1 MSDEDRNAMG
11 HAIMRDLGPEAL
23 AGEGV
28 SLYDAYQRAWQSA
41 LAWERGRKKV
51 ITSRLLIRDGDGKY
65 HGLDFGGYYSMVS
78 AELDR
83 EILAQPTEVVR
94 VKIVE
99 AE

>member
-1 MSDEDRNAMG
+1 MSEEDRNAMG

-41 LAWERGRKKV
+41 LAWERGRQKV
-51 ITSRLLIRDGDGKY
+51 LWEGYLKISSDGLGAFGFFAPTSRDD
-65 HGLDFGGYYSMVS
+65 
-78 AELDR
+78 A
-83 EILAQPTEVVR
+83 TR